1 MADMDAQTKYE
12 TLRGSPISANLD
24 DEQCRLLADIATFR
38 SLATDEVL
46 MAEGRVDNMLHVI
59 TDGMLAVTKDA
70 GGGEWTTLAILRV
83 GDLAGELGFIDGRP
97 HSATL
102 RAVGD
107 TEVFSFDRE
116 KLEEVLETHPWV
128 VYRLMQ
134 TIIQAVHG
142 IVRRMNSQY
151 VEMSNYITKQHG
163 RY

>member
-1 MADMDAQTKYE
+1 MDSAIRYE
-12 TLRGSPISANLD
+12 TLRASPLTANLD
-24 DEQCRLLADIATFR
+24 DDQCRVLARIATER
-38 SLATDEVL
+38 RLRNDEVL
-46 MAEGRVDNMLHVI
+46 IAEGQTDHAFHVI
-59 TDGMLAVTKDA
+59 TDGMLAVTKDT

-83 GDLAGELGFIDGRP
+83 GDLAGELGFVDGRP

-107 TEVFSFDRE
+107 TTVYSFERE
-116 KLEEVLETHPWV
+116 RMEALLESHPWT

-134 TIIQAVHG
+134 TIVQAVHQ
-142 IVRRMNSQY
+142 ILRRMNVQY